1 MLAVASADNSITVWD
16 LSVEEDKDAMA
27 AAQTGGGAMGASGGA
42 NAALQGEVPPQL
54 LFVHR
59 GQVDPKELRFH
70 PQVPGVIASTAADG
84 FNVFLC
90 ESLAPSQEAREKL
103 ADAAEAAEAAAMAR
117 AGIAPAAAAN
127 GAGAAAAMAPPAAPT
142 K

>member
-1 MLAVASADNSITVWD
+1 M
-16 LSVEEDKDAMA
+16 VEYKYLKQHAPAGVYVLPSHD
-27 AAQTGGGAMGASGGA
+27 GLRVLYG
-42 NAALQGEVPPQL
+42 V

-70 PQVPGVIASTAADG
+70 PQVPGVIARTAADG

-90 ESLAPSQEAREKL
+90 ESLAPSRAAREKL

-117 AGIAPAAAAN
+117 AGIRPAAAN
-127 GAGAAAAMAPPAAPT
+127 GAPPPAPAQ
-142 K
+142 